1 MSYAI
6 IGSGAI
12 GGALA
17 KQFARSKI
25 KAVITNRRGPASL
38 EDALQAFGPTVSAT
52 ETTGAVD
59 ADVIILAVPFGAVGE
74 VAKLHNDWAG
84 KIVVDAT
91 NASEFPAFKP
101 LDLGGRPSSQV
112 VAAQFKG
119 ARVVKAFN
127 TLPAAVLADEPR
139 RSEGHRTIFISGDY
153 ADANEKVASLA
164 TVLGFSPII
173 LGRLEEGGLLQQ
185 FGGPLTMHSLIHSNP
200 TSGLE
205 S

>member
-25 KAVITNRRGPASL
+25 TTVMANSRGPASL
-38 EDALQAFGPTVSAT
+38 ADEVQAFAPTVSAA
-52 ETTGAVD
+52 ETTD
-59 ADVIILAVPFGAVGE
+59 ALNAEVIILAVPFGATEE
-74 VAKLHNDWAG
+74 VAKLRSDWSN

-91 NASEFPAFKP
+91 NAIEFPAFRP
-101 LDLGGRPSSQV
+101 MDLGGQPSTHV
-112 VAAQFKG
+112 VASQFKG
-119 ARVVKAFN
+119 AKVVKAFN

-139 RSEGHRTIFISGDY
+139 VGNGHRTIFISGDH
-153 ADANEKVASLA
+153 AEANEQVASLA
-164 TVLGFSPII
+164 SSLGFSTIT

-185 FGGPLTMHSLIHSNP
+185 FGGPLMVHSLIKQR
-200 TSGLE
+200 
-205 S
+205 

>member
-25 KAVITNRRGPASL
+25 KAVIANRRGPTS
-38 EDALQAFGPTVSAT
+38 LQAFGSTVSAT
-52 ETTGAVD
+52 ETTDAVD

-74 VAKLHNDWAG
+74 VAKLRSDWAG

-91 NASEFPAFKP
+91 NAIEFPAFKP
-101 LDLGGRPSSQV
+101 LDLGGQPSSHV
-112 VAAQFKG
+112 VAAQFKV
-119 ARVVKAFN
+119 AKVVKAFN

-139 RSEGHRTIFISGDY
+139 RSEGHRTIFVSGDH

-164 TVLGFSPII
+164 TLLGFSPII

-200 TSGLE
+200 ISGIG

>member
-6 IGSGAI
+6 VGSGAI

-25 KAVITNRRGPASL
+25 KAVIANRRGATSL
-38 EDALQAFGPTVSAT
+38 DDALQALAPTISAADT
-52 ETTGAVD
+52 IDALD

-74 VAKLHNDWAG
+74 VAQLRSDWTG

-91 NASEFPAFKP
+91 NAIEFPAFKP

-112 VAAQFKG
+112 VAELFK
-119 ARVVKAFN
+119 AAKLVKAFN
-127 TLPAAVLADEPR
+127 TLPAAVLEDEPR
-139 RSEGHRTIFISGDY
+139 RSEGHRTLFVSGDH

-164 TVLGFSPII
+164 SMLGFSPIT
-173 LGRLEEGGLLQQ
+173 LGRLAEGGLLQQ
-185 FGGPLTMHSLIHSNP
+185 FGGPLAMHSLIDQQ
-200 TSGLE
+200 G
-205 S
+205 

>member
-25 KAVITNRRGPASL
+25 KAVITNRRGAASL
-38 EDALQAFGPTVSAT
+38 EDASQTFGPTVSAA
-52 ETTGAVD
+52 ETTD
-59 ADVIILAVPFGAVGE
+59 ALNAEVIILAVPFGAVE
-74 VAKLHNDWAG
+74 EIAKLRSDWSG

-91 NASEFPAFKP
+91 NAIEFPAFRP

-112 VAAQFKG
+112 VAAQLKG
-119 ARVVKAFN
+119 AKIVKAFN

-139 RSEGHRTIFISGDY
+139 RSEGNRTIFVSGNHV
-153 ADANEKVASLA
+153 DANEQVASLA
-164 TVLGFSPII
+164 SSLGFGTIT

-185 FGGPLTMHSLIHSNP
+185 FGGPLAVHSLIKQR
-200 TSGLE
+200 
-205 S
+205 

>member
-17 KQFARSKI
+17 KQFARNKI
-25 KAVITNRRGPASL
+25 KTVITNRRGPASL
-38 EDALQAFGPTVSAT
+38 EDALQAFAPAVSAAK
-52 ETTGAVD
+52 TTDALD

-74 VAKLHNDWAG
+74 VAKLRGDWSG

-91 NASEFPAFKP
+91 NAIEFPAFTP

-119 ARVVKAFN
+119 AKVVKAFN
-127 TLPAAVLADEPR
+127 TLPAAVLGDEPR
-139 RSEGHRTIFISGDY
+139 RSEGQRTIFVSGDH
-153 ADANEKVASLA
+153 AEANEQVASLA
-164 TVLGFSPII
+164 TSLGFSPIT

-185 FGGPLTMHSLIHSNP
+185 FGGPLMVHSLIKQR
-200 TSGLE
+200 
-205 S
+205 